1 VIQFSKEFNDN
12 FFKNISELY
21 IDPEIERRKQAGSLS
36 DDFAPYAVQ
45 VIMNHDGPIEV
56 RFNSEVS
63 AYVVGTFAKPFSD
76 GDEVSISD
84 LETITDIE
92 LTDRDP
98 NAGHVTLLIHNE
110 SWVGRFDFR
119 YNASRSRDHLSTAR
133 QFLDAASVSLA
144 KGHLRPM
151 LDNLFSATELMAKG
165 VLLLHDESMLSSK
178 KHGRVS
184 TRFNQWGHLGNTDPR
199 FTGLL
204 NKLSSLR
211 SSARY
216 LERELNITTEEAQD
230 MLAVAEVMFKD
241 TEIRVPTDRAKKEK
255 AAGK

>member
-1 VIQFSKEFNDN
+1 
-12 FFKNISELY
+12 
-21 IDPEIERRKQAGSLS
+21 
-36 DDFAPYAVQ
+36 
-45 VIMNHDGPIEV
+45 
-56 RFNSEVS
+56 
-63 AYVVGTFAKPFSD
+63 
-76 GDEVSISD
+76 
-84 LETITDIE
+84 
-92 LTDRDP
+92 
-98 NAGHVTLLIHNE
+98 
-110 SWVGRFDFR
+110 
-119 YNASRSRDHLSTAR
+119 
-133 QFLDAASVSLA
+133 
-144 KGHLRPM
+144 M

-216 LERELNITTEEAQD
+216 LERELTVTPEEAQD

-241 TEIRVPTDRAKKEK
+241 AEIRVPTERAKREK